1 MWQRVFLCMSRNKL
15 KKAQSYLETCLVRV
29 SLRSVFRKPPDNI
42 CWWFWSHFETHFGAI
57 LTLEGPWEGPWDH
70 PGTPLDPDLK
80 KVPKIIKTIPFL
92 DLILET
98 FFHQVFFIFHCS
110 FKLRLGE
117 PSEPLFKGFWNHFES
132 IPGVVFRTFWRDWK
146 PWKMQPLQCETTVFE
161 YPEARFFIIFPYIF
175 QDKF

>member
-42 CWWFWSHFETHFGAI
+42 CWWFWSHFDTHFAAFF
-57 LTLEGPWEGPWDH
+57 TLGEPWEGPWHH

-80 KVPKIIKTIPFL
+80 KVPKIIKTTPFL

-110 FKLRLGE
+110 FKLRFGE
-117 PSEPLFKGFWNHFES
+117 PCEPVFKGFWGHFKNIS
-132 IPGVVFRTFWRDWK
+132 GVVFQTFWRHWK
-146 PWKMQPLQCETTVFE
+146 PWKMQPLPCETTVFQ
-161 YPEARFFIIFPYIF
+161 YPEARFFIIFPRIF

>member
-1 MWQRVFLCMSRNKL
+1 MWQRVFLCTSRNKI

-80 KVPKIIKTIPFL
+80 KVPKIIKKIPFL

-98 FFHQVFFIFHCS
+98 FFHRIFIIFHCS
-110 FKLRLGE
+110 FKLRFGE
-117 PSEPLFKGFWNHFES
+117 PSEPLFKGFGGHFES
-132 IPGVVFRTFWRDWK
+132 ISEVVLPLFWRNWK

-161 YPEARFFIIFPYIF
+161 YPEARFFIIFPNIF
-175 QDKF
+175 QGKF